1 MKRLAPLLLLLTPLT
16 LAAEK
21 LTAPQLIALAQSH
34 NPGLRAAIFAAF
46 DPKEIVAGTAW
57 SGHGPDFFFAV
68 QYATQ
73 PALVI
78 DNNDP
83 ISLQQVPKP
92 DGSGPETN
100 LWYAIARIENVAHLH
115 AFHYQV
121 TGGRYGGI
129 LDLPAFGPL
138 SYLLPGV
145 PSGALSE
152 KLTHTSKIYDGMK
165 SSYWIY
171 VPAQYTPQ
179 TPAALMVFQDGG
191 GYANRDDRVI
201 LSAID
206 NLIAQKKI
214 PVMICVFINP
224 GSITSAPGTPTYT
237 QVSAHAARFHRT
249 LDDAMR
255 STLYDT
261 VSDRY
266 PRFLRDEI
274 LAEVATRYNLRKDA
288 YSRAI
293 AGASSGGICSF
304 NAAWQLTGPEAQS
317 GVQSGVQSGAQFSRV
332 LSWIGSFTNI
342 QWKEQADAPEGGQ
355 DYPDKIL
362 REPHRNIRVW
372 LQDGSNDMENPNWGS
387 WPLANIRMANALK
400 TRDYDFHLSFGE
412 GTHNG
417 SQGAAEFPA
426 AMTWLWRGYDSTK
439 SEETFAQEPSEKSQP
454 YFRVSITN
462 RNAE

>member
-1 MKRLAPLLLLLTPLT
+1 MKKLALLCLLLTLPA

-21 LTAPQLIALAQSH
+21 LTTPQLIALAQS
-34 NPGLRAAIFAAF
+34 NNSGLRAAIFAAF
-46 DPKEIVAGTAW
+46 DPKDLIAGTAW
-57 SGHGPDFFFAV
+57 SGHGPDFFFAI

-78 DNNDP
+78 DKNDP
-83 ISLQQVPKP
+83 IPLKQVP
-92 DGSGPETN
+92 GPETN
-100 LWYAIARIENVAHLH
+100 LWYAVARLDPDTALGRLH

-121 TGGRYGGI
+121 PGGSYGGI

-138 SYLLPGV
+138 SYLQPGV
-145 PSGALSE
+145 PSGQISE

-165 SSYWIY
+165 SNYWIY
-171 VPAQYTPQ
+171 VPAQYDPK

-191 GYANRDDRVI
+191 GYKNRDARFLD
-201 LSAID
+201 AID
-206 NLIAQKKI
+206 NLIAQKQI

-224 GSITSAPGTPTYT
+224 GSIQDAPGTPTYT
-237 QVSAHAARFHRT
+237 QVSAHAGRFHRT

-266 PRFLRDEI
+266 VRFLRDEI

-293 AGASSGGICSF
+293 AGASSGGICAF
-304 NAAWQLTGPEAQS
+304 NAAWQLTGPEAQ
-317 GVQSGVQSGAQFSRV
+317 FSRV
-332 LSWIGSFTNI
+332 YSMIGSFTNI
-342 QWKEQADAPEGGQ
+342 QWKEQPGIPDGGQ
-355 DYPDKIL
+355 DYPDKVL
-362 REPHRNIRVW
+362 REPHRNIHVW

-400 TRDYDFHLSFGE
+400 TRDYDFHLSFGQ

-417 SQGAAEFPA
+417 SQGAAQFPA
-426 AMTWLWRGYDSTK
+426 AMTWLWRGYSPDKT
-439 SEETFAQEPSEKSQP
+439 EETYVQDPAEKKEP
-454 YFRVSITN
+454 YFRVQITN
-462 RNAE
+462 RSAD